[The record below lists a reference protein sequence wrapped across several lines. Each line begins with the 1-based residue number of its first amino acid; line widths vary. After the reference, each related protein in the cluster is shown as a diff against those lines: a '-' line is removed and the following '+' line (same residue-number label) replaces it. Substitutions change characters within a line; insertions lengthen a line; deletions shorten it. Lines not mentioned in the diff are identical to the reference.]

1 MRILLLGN
9 SYTAALHLL
18 EKLAEAYRQ
27 KLLPIPVVGQDWL
40 NN

>member
-1 MRILLLGN
+1 MRMLLLGN
-9 SYTAALHLL
+9 SYTAALHLPKNWQL
-18 EKLAEAYRQ
+18 LYRQ